1 MFQLAAEEVSAL
13 RSQSVILKLGRG
25 EHSKYRPIA
34 FTEHGVAMLSAVLKS
49 ERALGMSIVI
59 IRAFVRLREIVA
71 ADQQLRQRLATVE
84 TKLDRH
90 GSAIG
95 VLVDEI
101 KKLKQVPPA
110 KRRIGFVTD
119 RGNL

>member
-1 MFQLAAEEVSAL
+1 
-13 RSQSVILKLGRG
+13 
-25 EHSKYRPIA
+25 
-34 FTEHGVAMLSAVLKS
+34 MLSAVLKS
-49 ERALGMSIVI
+49 ERALRMSIVI
-59 IRAFVRLREIVA
+59 IRAFVKLREIVA
-71 ADQQLRQRLATVE
+71 ADQQLAQRLDRVE
-84 TKLDRH
+84 IKLDRH

-101 KKLKQVPPA
+101 KKLKAAPPS